1 MNTGSQNSGHRIA
14 IVGGGPAGLR
24 AAEVAAERGARVTLF
39 DGKRALGRK
48 FLIAGRSGLNLTNSE
63 DFDSF
68 LDKYSGESLHSET
81 WNSIL
86 SQFDNRALREWA
98 AGLGI
103 ETFVAN
109 NGRIMP
115 TPVDGKM
122 RATPLLRNWIARLR
136 ELGVQ
141 FKTEHRFT
149 GFGENGELLFDAAGQ
164 TLRHSCDRA
173 ILALGGGSWPKT
185 GSDGAWTSIFEER
198 GIRIAPLQASNCGWE
213 TTWPSA
219 ILEAAEGLPLKN
231 LKVTAGEQSQRGE
244 LVLTRYGLE
253 GGPLYRLGPIL
264 RAQSE
269 PSITIDFKPDQ
280 SREDLL
286 VKLGKVKRNFVREA
300 KRRLHLDPATCALL
314 KFLPA
319 RGPWKR
325 PDQLVDEIKGCRID
339 LLRPRPLAEA
349 ISTAGGIHWEELD
362 ENLQLKKLPGVF
374 VAGEMIDWDAPT
386 GGYLLQACFATGTC
400 AGRAA
405 SQTSP

>member
-1 MNTGSQNSGHRIA
+1 M
-14 IVGGGPAGLR
+14 R

>member
-1 MNTGSQNSGHRIA
+1 MSEREFEIA

-39 DGKRALGRK
+39 DGKRAVGRK

-63 DFDSF
+63 EFDSF
-68 LDKYSGESLHSET
+68 LDKYSGSSLRSET

-86 SQFDNRALREWA
+86 GQFDNRALREWA
-98 AGLGI
+98 KGLGI

-115 TPVDGKM
+115 TPIGGKM

-141 FKTEHRFT
+141 FNTEHRFT
-149 GFGENGELLFDAAGQ
+149 GFGESGELLFDAAGQ

-219 ILEAAEGLPLKN
+219 ILEGAEGLPLKN
-231 LKVTAGEQSQRGE
+231 LKVTTGDQSQRGE

-264 RAQSE
+264 RAHSE
-269 PSITIDFKPDQ
+269 PSIKIDFKPDQ

-286 VKLGKVKRNFVREA
+286 VKLGNVKRNFVREA

-362 ENLQLKKLPGVF
+362 ENLQLKKLPNVF

-405 SQTSP
+405 SQTAP